1 MLPKFRAVAGGHPP
15 SAGGVLPRVMFFSAL
30 GVAAACSSSSS
41 DQITQPLAVGMT
53 NETQAY
59 YSDGNL
65 TLYEVQIPVALP
77 VRRPTSAER
86 QALGGP
92 VKGTPY
98 PHTPFLLAS
107 DESVEVHY
115 VLSNIDAE
123 QHSVWLLVDPWNE
136 FVRYRPGVTVV
147 DEDTTV
153 PNESFEPGGPG
164 FIMEPKSRVE
174 GTITTDDIQELAIR
188 LAAAENFLTS
198 PATLASES
206 PDASGGDNSL
216 DPTEIANHIFDQQ
229 NFSTSNDPLF
239 NPYIPPVI
247 AGITGFDLGLRTLEP
262 ANVAVEITIDVQ
274 DLNGNRFVVQGTNA
288 PLLGLP
294 PATLAPP
301 GARF

>member
-1 MLPKFRAVAGGHPP
+1 
-15 SAGGVLPRVMFFSAL
+15 VLPQAMMFSLL
-30 GVAAACSSSSS
+30 GVAAACSSNAS
-41 DQITQPLAVGMT
+41 DQVTQPLAVGMT
-53 NETQAY
+53 NMTPAY

-65 TLYEVQIPVALP
+65 TLYEVQIPVELP
-77 VRRPTSAER
+77 VRRPTPAER
-86 QALGGP
+86 QALGGQP
-92 VKGTPY
+92 KGTTY

-115 VLSNIDAE
+115 VLSNVDTA
-123 QHSVWLLVDPWNE
+123 QHAVWLLVDPWNE

-164 FIMEPKSRVE
+164 FLMGPKSRIE
-174 GTITTDDIQELAIR
+174 GTITSDDMQELAIR
-188 LAAAENFLTS
+188 LAAAENFLLS
-198 PATLASES
+198 PQTLAAEDA
-206 PDASGGDNSL
+206 DASGGDNSL

-229 NFSTSNDPLF
+229 NYSTTGDPLF
-239 NPYIPPVI
+239 APYIPPII

-274 DLNGNRFVVQGTNA
+274 DLNGNRFVAQDTTA
-288 PLLGLP
+288 QLMGLP

-301 GARF
+301 GARY